1 MNSLAFNSSEGYYW
15 HTSAI
20 INFNAEIGKGT
31 KIWQWTHIMT
41 GAEIG
46 ENCIIGQNVFIG
58 KNVKIGNGCKIQNCV
73 SIFEGVELEDFV
85 FVGPGVKFTNVKY
98 PRAAIEKKH
107 EFQETLVKKHAT
119 IGAGAIIICGNT
131 IGEYAFIGAGA
142 VITKSVPAHVLMVGN
157 PAQGHGTVGKNGV
170 PHK

>member
-1 MNSLAFNSSEGYYW
+1 MNSLAFNASEGYYW
-15 HTSAI
+15 HTSSI
-20 INFNAEIGKGT
+20 IHYDAEIGKGT
-31 KIWQWTHIMT
+31 KVWHWTHIMA
-41 GAEIG
+41 GAKIG
-46 ENCIIGQNVFIG
+46 MNCTIGQNVFIG
-58 KNVKIGNGCKIQNCV
+58 EDVKIGEGCKIQNNV
-73 SIFEGVELEDFV
+73 SIFKGVELEDFV

-107 EFQETLVKKHAT
+107 EFQDTLIRKHAT

-157 PAQGHGTVGKNGV
+157 PARRHGMVDKNGV